1 MGIMASSAEML
12 AGAMGLLVCTFV
24 DLLLY
29 LVGNSILGP
38 LTKLVN
44 EHHITPLLGMAEN
57 SYVPYILWAFLLL
70 FELGAIMAFVYIVG
84 RKQISGTE
92 YL

>member
-1 MGIMASSAEML
+1 MASSAEML
-12 AGAMGLLVCTFV
+12 AGAMGLLICTFV

-38 LTKLVN
+38 LVKLVN

-57 SYVPYILWAFLLL
+57 SYFIYTLWAFLLL
-70 FELGAIMAFVYIVG
+70 MEIGAIFSFVYIVG
-84 RKQISGTE
+84 RRQLSGSE
-92 YL
+92 YI